1 MRMTVIDTLNV
12 TNRLKEAGFEPAHA
26 EGMARV
32 LDEELTP
39 QIVTPTILR
48 DELRPIRNRL
58 DRLEVGQAA
67 LDAKIDAHGE
77 RLDAKI
83 DALGERLDAKIDTLG
98 ERLDARIDA
107 LDAKL
112 DSRCAGLD
120 ARIDALDAK
129 LDARIDALDAK
140 LDARIDALDAKLDAK
155 IDALDSKVEA
165 SHRELD
171 AKIGALD
178 GKLNVLT
185 GAMALGFTVLI
196 ALGLYNALPREDGS
210 STPAAAVAQESPAT
224 AEAAP

>member
-140 LDARIDALDAKLDAK
+140 LDAK

-196 ALGLYNALPREDGS
+196 ALGLYNALPREDRS
-210 STPAAAVAQESPAT
+210 STTAAAVAQESPAA
-224 AEAAP
+224 AEAVAP

>member
-26 EGMARV
+26 EGVARV

-67 LDAKIDAHGE
+67 LDAKIDAQGE

-83 DALGERLDAKIDTLG
+83 DALG

-112 DSRCAGLD
+112 DSRCA
-120 ARIDALDAK
+120 A

-155 IDALDSKVEA
+155 IDALDSKIEA

-196 ALGLYNALPREDGS
+196 ALGLYNALPREDRS

-224 AEAAP
+224 VEAVAP

>member
-1 MRMTVIDTLNV
+1 M
-12 TNRLKEAGFEPAHA
+12 
-26 EGMARV
+26 

-67 LDAKIDAHGE
+67 LDAKIDA
-77 RLDAKI
+77 
-83 DALGERLDAKIDTLG
+83 LG

-140 LDARIDALDAKLDAK
+140 LDAK
-155 IDALDSKVEA
+155 IDALDSKIEA
-165 SHRELD
+165 SYRELD

-196 ALGLYNALPREDGS
+196 ALGLYNALPREDRS
-210 STPAAAVAQESPAT
+210 SATAAAVAQESPAT
-224 AEAAP
+224 VEAVAP

>member
-140 LDARIDALDAKLDAK
+140 LDAK
-155 IDALDSKVEA
+155 IDALDSKIEA

-196 ALGLYNALPREDGS
+196 ALGLYNALPREGRS

-224 AEAAP
+224 AEAVAP